1 MRLIVAPHAGAWI
14 ETDYLGGDIRSMP
27 VAPHAGAW
35 IDESGSGHGKRL
47 IVDEIM
53 LKIMQISGLYCS
65 FKGDGLAKSLNS
77 SIRIAL

>member
-1 MRLIVAPHAGAWI
+1 
-14 ETDYLGGDIRSMP
+14 
-27 VAPHAGAW
+27 
-35 IDESGSGHGKRL
+35 
-47 IVDEIM
+47 M